1 MPVKDQTG
9 NLTSIISSSRS
20 EKYYADIV
28 RISWLS
34 TDITILKFSALK
46 GSFISND
53 HHHNNK
59 EICYIASGSGFMKVD
74 GTKSF
79 PLKKGSLFYLNQGVH
94 HHLVSNLDD
103 QMEAFLVPF
112 TYTPIV
118 FSDKIPPQWAEDER
132 KLLTYLDNNR
142 YLQAEDEFGCG
153 SELQNLIEFTKVS
166 NRGEYIKI
174 KNYISNFMVSALQAF
189 AGKPQR
195 LDFMN
200 ILENSPTF
208 QAADKYM
215 RKHYTENISLQ
226 SMAEDLHYSPRQC
239 QRLLYDSMGMSF
251 SELLLDMR
259 MTHAKELLRSTDE
272 TMEEIAEHSGFRS
285 GKAFTR
291 QFKEKEGITPSA
303 YRKSFQG
310 PPSPQSD

>member
-1 MPVKDQTG
+1 
-9 NLTSIISSSRS
+9 
-20 EKYYADIV
+20 
-28 RISWLS
+28 
-34 TDITILKFSALK
+34 
-46 GSFISND
+46 
-53 HHHNNK
+53 
-59 EICYIASGSGFMKVD
+59 MKVD

-79 PLKKGSLFYLNQGVH
+79 PLRKGSLFYLNQGVH

-103 QMEAFLVPF
+103 QMEAILVPF

-118 FSDKIPPQWAEDER
+118 FADKIPPQWAEDER

-142 YLQAEDEFGCG
+142 YLQADDEFGCG

-166 NRGEYIKI
+166 HRGEYVKI
-174 KNYISNFMVSALQAF
+174 KNYISNFMLSALQAF
-189 AGKPQR
+189 AGTPQR

-208 QAADKYM
+208 HATDKYM
-215 RKHYTENISLQ
+215 RRHYTENISLQ
-226 SMAEDLHYSPRQC
+226 SMAEELHYSPRQC

-259 MTHAKELLRSTDE
+259 MTHARELLRSTDE

-285 GKAFTR
+285 SKAFSR
-291 QFKEKEGITPSA
+291 QFREKEGTTPSA
-303 YRKSFQG
+303 YRKSFRHS
-310 PPSPQSD
+310 PSSQS